1 MADSA
6 LAALTTASALD
17 GTEIIYGVQSGG
29 DVKVFGSQVKTYVFT
44 TAVALNIKSASS
56 TGGVGYGTGAGS
68 TVAQATDKT
77 TGVTLNNVTGT
88 ITLTSA
94 ALASSTAVG
103 FTFTN
108 STIAATDLVLVN
120 IKSGATANSYS
131 VNVDAVA
138 AGSCH
143 VALRNYSSGSL
154 SEAVVLSYAVI
165 KGVAA

>member
-6 LAALTTASALD
+6 LLALTTASALD
-17 GTEIIYGVQSGG
+17 LTESFYAVQSGG
-29 DVKVFGSQVKTYVFT
+29 DVKVPATYI
-44 TAVALNIKSASS
+44 ANAIRSPSS
-56 TGGVGYGTGAGS
+56 TAGVGYGTGAGG
-68 TVAQATDKT
+68 TVLQATDKT
-77 TGVTLNNVTGT
+77 TGVTLNKVTGT

-108 STIAATDLVLVN
+108 STIAATDLVLFN
-120 IKSGATANSYS
+120 IKSGATVSSYAIT
-131 VNVDAVA
+131 VDAVA

-143 VALRNYSSGSL
+143 VALRNYSGGSL
-154 SEAVVLSYAVI
+154 SEAVVLSYAVV

>member
-6 LAALTTASALD
+6 LSALTTASALD
-17 GTEIIYGVQSGG
+17 QTETYYAVQSGG
-29 DVKVFGSQVKTYVFT
+29 DVKIPGILL
-44 TAVALNIKSASS
+44 ANALRSPSS
-56 TGGVGYGTGAGS
+56 TAGVGYATGSGG

-77 TGVTLNNVTGT
+77 TGVTLNKVTGT

-94 ALASSTAVG
+94 ALSSSTAVG

-108 STIAATDLVLVN
+108 SAIAATDAVLFN

-131 VNVDAVA
+131 ITVDAVA

-143 VALRNYSSGSL
+143 VALRNYSGGSL